1 MEELEDL
8 ERYLS
13 RAEILTWGGVG
24 LDCGHPEKH
33 LIVLAGGVQA
43 IAKPGIENLESV
55 VTRGC
60 WMAGRQGV
68 GLRRTRSR
76 HRRARSA
83 SALDRRQHHVVQGE
97 SLDNAVRATA
107 LELPVARNRVERNL
121 LAVLRGRYPGRP
133 VTLVRDEV
141 NASLDLETATGPDTN
156 RLKQAS

>member
-55 VTRGC
+55 VLREA
-60 WMAGRQGV
+60 AGWQVAKELGFV
-68 GLRRTRSR
+68 GLVAGTVVREVPRLSTGDNIMSFKESHWTTRSGLR
-76 HRRARSA
+76 PWSF
-83 SALDRRQHHVVQGE
+83 Q
-97 SLDNAVRATA
+97 
-107 LELPVARNRVERNL
+107 LP
-121 LAVLRGRYPGRP
+121 
-133 VTLVRDEV
+133 
-141 NASLDLETATGPDTN
+141 ETGSNETF
-156 RLKQAS
+156 